1 MEITPN
7 PKLRTGSLPPDASP
21 AEVRNWRVGQVL
33 SAVAT
38 SADRGGSADLRI
50 GGQTYR
56 AQVPFTVQSGDRMLL
71 EVIRAGGTPLL
82 RPMGAERSPDPVQAA
97 LRAAL
102 PRQGAL
108 TPLLANLAQLAKP
121 QNAPPL
127 HPLVLE
133 AARTLFQRLATVSQV
148 STADGLRRA
157 AANAGTQLEA
167 KLAQAASGRTP
178 AAPLGDDFKAGLLRL
193 RQAAEQAL
201 RASPPPATAPSLRAA
216 APAART
222 PEVRTL
228 PLAVPT
234 NQPAAAQ
241 NGRPTNTAAATGS
254 SNPTAVAAT
263 VATVRV
269 VAPLLPPLTESQ
281 PQPQGR
287 AAPFPA
293 LLEPAKFLQGLLQQ
307 VESSL
312 ARLQLN
318 QLASQHTD
326 GDQRQVWLLEL
337 PVRRDQATL
346 DLLHLRIERENE
358 SGSGTARRQGTGWT
372 VQVALDLDGLGPV
385 QARIGLRNRQVS
397 TAFQTER
404 EGTSLLFRR
413 HLDEL
418 RTQMEAAGLDVA
430 AMSCQVGQTQPPP
443 TASGTTSGLVDEQA

>member
-7 PKLRTGSLPPDASP
+7 SNLKPGSLPADASP

-33 SAVAT
+33 SAVAA
-38 SADRGGSADLRI
+38 SSDRGGSAELRI

-71 EVIRAGGTPLL
+71 EVIRTEGTPLL
-82 RPMGAERSPDPVQAA
+82 RPVGAERSPDPVQAA

-108 TPLLANLAQLAKP
+108 TPLLANLVQLAKP

-133 AARTLFQRLATVSQV
+133 AARTLFQRLATASQA

-167 KLAQAASGRTP
+167 KLAHAASGRTP
-178 AAPLGDDFKAGLLRL
+178 AAPIGDDFKAGLLRL

-201 RASPPPATAPSLRAA
+201 RTSTPPAPSKAQGA
-216 APAART
+216 APAARA

-228 PLAVPT
+228 PLAAPT
-234 NQPAAAQ
+234 NTPATAKNGAPTPAAAGTS
-241 NGRPTNTAAATGS
+241 NPSAPAAAAT
-254 SNPTAVAAT
+254 
-263 VATVRV
+263 TVRV
-269 VAPLLPPLTESQ
+269 VAPLLPPLSESQ

-326 GDQRQVWLLEL
+326 GDQRQVWMLEL
-337 PVRRDQATL
+337 PVRRDQSTL

-358 SGSGTARRQGTGWT
+358 SGSGRARRQQGGGWT

-385 QARIGLRNRQVS
+385 QARIGLRNGQVS
-397 TAFQTER
+397 TAFQTEG
-404 EGTSLLFRR
+404 EGTSELFRR

-418 RTQMEAAGLDVA
+418 RTQLEAAGLDVT
-430 AMSCQVGQTQPPP
+430 AMSCQVGQTQPPSTP
-443 TASGTTSGLVDEQA
+443 PGRTSGLLDEQA

>member
-7 PKLRTGSLPPDASP
+7 PNLRAGSLPADASP

-38 SADRGGSADLRI
+38 NADRSGSADLRI

-71 EVIRAGGTPLL
+71 EVIRTGDTPLL
-82 RPMGAERSPDPVQAA
+82 RPLGAERSPDPVQAA

-102 PRQGAL
+102 PRQGPL
-108 TPLLANLAQLAKP
+108 TPLLANLVQLAKS
-121 QNAPPL
+121 QDAPPL
-127 HPLVLE
+127 HPLVLQ
-133 AARTLFQRLATVSQV
+133 AARTLFQRLATTSQV

-178 AAPLGDDFKAGLLRL
+178 AAPIGDDFKAGLLRL
-193 RQAAEQAL
+193 RQAAEQSL
-201 RASPPPATAPSLRAA
+201 RTSTPPAPSKTPQQGA
-216 APAART
+216 APAARA

-228 PLAVPT
+228 PVAAPT
-234 NQPAAAQ
+234 NQPAAGK
-241 NGRPTNTAAATGS
+241 NGAPTSIAAGTSNPPAAAAIAS
-254 SNPTAVAAT
+254 
-263 VATVRV
+263 TVRV
-269 VAPLLPPLTESQ
+269 VAPLLPPLSESQ

-337 PVRRDQATL
+337 PVRRDQTTL
-346 DLLHLRIERENE
+346 DLLHLRIEQENDT
-358 SGSGTARRQGTGWT
+358 GSGTARRQQGGGWT

-385 QARIGLRNRQVS
+385 QARIGLRNGQVS

-404 EGTSLLFRR
+404 EGTSELFRL

-418 RTQMEAAGLDVA
+418 RTQLEVAGLDVA
-430 AMSCQVGQTQPPP
+430 AMSCQVGQTPPP
-443 TASGTTSGLVDEQA
+443 STPPGRTSGLVDEQA